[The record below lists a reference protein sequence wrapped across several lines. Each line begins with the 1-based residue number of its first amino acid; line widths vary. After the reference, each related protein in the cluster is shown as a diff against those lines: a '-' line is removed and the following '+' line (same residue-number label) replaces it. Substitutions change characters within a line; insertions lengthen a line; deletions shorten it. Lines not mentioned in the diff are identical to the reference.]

1 MVDMLKQFDENAEAI
16 WMCPIPVRISRI
28 EELVN
33 QYPVVRE
40 RISNFFRSDSF
51 EAMFNDMMDFV
62 NTQSVLLGISKEE
75 IDMARD
81 VFMYNIKQNLKINI
95 FVNALARVFTIPG
108 KCWEDIEQ
116 ELFELTDKT
125 QIGRLMFE
133 YLTHLKRNSKDMI
146 CEMLKSDS
154 TTSYTS

>member
-1 MVDMLKQFDENAEAI
+1 
-16 WMCPIPVRISRI
+16 
-28 EELVN
+28 
-33 QYPVVRE
+33 
-40 RISNFFRSDSF
+40 
-51 EAMFNDMMDFV
+51 MMDFV

>member
-1 MVDMLKQFDENAEAI
+1 MVDMFKQFDENAEAI

-33 QYPVVRE
+33 QYPIVRE

-95 FVNALARVFTIPG
+95 FVNALGRVFTIG

-116 ELFELTDKT
+116 ELFELTDKNR
-125 QIGRLMFE
+125 IERLMFE
-133 YLTHLKRNSKDMI
+133 YLTHLKCNAEDMI
-146 CEMLKSDS
+146 IEMFKSDS